1 MSFQAI
7 RYYYERAV
15 IAVCNSEG
23 IEYRAENQLV
33 PGGDASSEYV
43 TARLQFTNF
52 NEEAIGCIPPEN
64 IEGVFIVEHFCE
76 KGIGPAKAQ
85 DVMQK
90 IICTL
95 ISLNERPIDPD
106 EYIGVVGGVGRIS
119 GPRFA
124 ALEMRPYFFAGISA
138 PIRAAYYGD

>member
-1 MSFQAI
+1 
-7 RYYYERAV
+7 
-15 IAVCNSEG
+15 
-23 IEYRAENQLV
+23 
-33 PGGDASSEYV
+33 
-43 TARLQFTNF
+43 
-52 NEEAIGCIPPEN
+52 
-64 IEGVFIVEHFCE
+64 
-76 KGIGPAKAQ
+76 
-85 DVMQK
+85 MQK